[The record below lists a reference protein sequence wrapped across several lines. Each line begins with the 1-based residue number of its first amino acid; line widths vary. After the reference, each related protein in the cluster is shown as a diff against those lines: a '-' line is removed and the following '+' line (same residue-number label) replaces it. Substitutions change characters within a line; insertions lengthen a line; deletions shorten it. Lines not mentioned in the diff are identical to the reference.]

1 MAAFARKGPVA
12 GEAKRE
18 SGGEAARLPLEQRG
32 RPAGSFVG
40 NGPRGPEAPRVGVK
54 SSGGAGEEAQ
64 QETHGAS
71 WGFEYGDEDELGV

>member
-40 NGPRGPEAPRVGVK
+40 NGPRGPEGATDGCQELRW
-54 SSGGAGEEAQ
+54 AGEEAQ